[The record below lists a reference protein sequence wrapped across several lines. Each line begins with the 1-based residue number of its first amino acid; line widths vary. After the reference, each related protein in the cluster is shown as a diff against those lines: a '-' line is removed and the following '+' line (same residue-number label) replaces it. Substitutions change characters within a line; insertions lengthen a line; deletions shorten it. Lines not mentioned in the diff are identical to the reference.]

1 MRSIVA
7 LALLS
12 FGVAPAMA
20 DAVWSPFNGNR
31 LIETCESNLPLC
43 EGYILGLVDARY
55 TEGTFCLGPDVETAQ
70 IVDTVTR
77 YLDERPELGH
87 VAASAVVVD
96 ALADKF
102 PCR

>member
-7 LALLS
+7 LALLC
-12 FGVAPAMA
+12 FGAAPAMA

-31 LIETCESNLPLC
+31 LVETCESNSPLC
-43 EGYILGLVDARY
+43 EGYVLGIVDARY
-55 TEGTFCLGPDVETAQ
+55 TEGTFCLGPDVGTAQ
-70 IVDTVTR
+70 IVDTVR
-77 YLDERPELGH
+77 NYLSDRPELGH

-96 ALADKF
+96 ALAEKF